1 MNTSKIEKAILA
13 AMQKDVTA
21 VKRETLADGDAFI
34 TADGMVGFVLNE
46 SETNLNLKKIPG
58 VEMKSLIEAWE
69 RQMCEGNLLTKTENL
84 IEADNDLGIYRELVN
99 ERGKKFYVKEKAV
112 ELFDGEFTGYY
123 ASDVSNIVT
132 VAQITPRGE
141 RMVGVIVKLLTDNEI

>member
-21 VKRETLADGDAFI
+21 VKREALADGDAFI
-34 TADGMVGFVLNE
+34 TADGVTGFVLNE
-46 SETNLNLKKIPG
+46 AETNLNLKKIPSA
-58 VEMKSLIEAWE
+58 EMKSLIEAWE
-69 RQMCEGNLLTKTENL
+69 SQMCEGNLLKKTENL
-84 IEADNDLGIYRELVN
+84 IEADNNLGIYRELAN
-99 ERGKKFYVKEKAV
+99 DRGVFYVKEKAI
-112 ELFDGEFTGYY
+112 ELFDGEFTSYY

-141 RMVGVIVKLLTDNEI
+141 KMVGVIAKLRTDNEI